1 MLKERNFRNEL
12 ILDND
17 KIIIKLK
24 RRKMYLVRWVLL
36 LLEYIKINFDDL
48 IRGKRVIVGFIIRDY
63 FKKLLKVGMINLGK
77 VLCWFQSVLMIIK

>member
-77 VLCWFQSVLMIIK
+77 VLCWF